1 MSWPGLPAGVV
12 PVLGHTLTAKC
23 RGREVEQL
31 SDVVVFFAKAGC
43 KVAPALAIV
52 DAKVQSKEEKQ
63 LADVAVVPLVR

>member
-31 SDVVVFFAKAGC
+31 SDVVVLFAKAGC
-43 KVAPALAIV
+43 KVAPALAII
-52 DAKVQSKEEKQ
+52 DAKCKVEKRNNWQ
-63 LADVAVVPLVR
+63 MLLLFP